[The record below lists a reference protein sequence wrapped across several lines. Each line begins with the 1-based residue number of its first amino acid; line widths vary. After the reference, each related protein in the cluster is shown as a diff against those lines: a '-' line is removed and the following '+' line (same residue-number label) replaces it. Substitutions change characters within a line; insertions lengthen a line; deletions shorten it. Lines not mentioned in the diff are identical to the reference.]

1 MSKAAELAAL
11 IANVNKGS
19 SLGSKNFIINGA
31 MNVSQRSVSETGLTS
46 SDYRTIDRF
55 RFSIGTAGT
64 WTMSQSTDVPTGYGF
79 ANSLKLDCTTAN
91 ASLSAGSDM
100 SLQYKLEGQDVQTL
114 RKGTS
119 SAVPVTLSFWV
130 KSTKTG
136 TFICELHDL
145 DNSRNISQAYT
156 VSSSDTWEKKEL
168 TFVGDTTG
176 ALNDDNGESLRVQ
189 FHLVAGTTYTSGT
202 LATSWVSPT
211 SANRMVGQVNIADST
226 SNNWLLTG
234 VQLEIGEKATEFEH
248 EPFETTLNKCYRYYF
263 RMEGQDIN
271 GGKIA
276 THYRKRSGTGY
287 FYNDTAFLAH
297 YVLPV
302 PMRIAPTALEQSG
315 TDSDIDVAYRG
326 TVSTPS
332 GGVVVFNDATNHY
345 FTTYHPNHSDNNATG
360 EFGMQRIRQAA
371 GLLAVSAEL

>member
-11 IANVNKGS
+11 IANVNRGS

-31 MNVSQRSVSETGLTS
+31 MNVSQRSTSETGLTS
-46 SDYRTIDRF
+46 SGYKTIDRF
-55 RFSIGTAGT
+55 RFSAGTAGT
-64 WTMSQSTDVPTGYGF
+64 WTMTQSSDVPTGYGF

-91 ASLSAGSDM
+91 SSLSAGSDM

-156 VSSSDTWEKKEL
+156 VSSSNTWEKKEL

-202 LATSWVSPT
+202 LATAWVSPT
-211 SANRMVGQVNIADST
+211 SANRAVGQVNIADST
-226 SNNWLLTG
+226 SNDWLLTG
-234 VQLEIGEKATEFEH
+234 VQMEIGEKATEFEH
-248 EPFETTLNKCYRYYF
+248 EPFETTLRKASRYYTEIS
-263 RMEGQDIN
+263 RADN
-271 GGKIA
+271 NTA
-276 THYRKRSGTGY
+276 HLVGY
-287 FYNDTAFLAH
+287 VQTAAVARYSFH
-297 YVLPV
+297 V
-302 PMRIAPTALEQSG
+302 PMRT
-315 TDSDIDVAYRG
+315 
-326 TVSTPS
+326 TPS
-332 GGVVVFNDATNHY
+332 ITETNFGVMHGGGSEEAITSVDDI
-345 FTTYHPNHSDNNATG
+345 SKDNQLVSFRAN
-360 EFGMQRIRQAA
+360 
-371 GLLAVSAEL
+371 VSANLTAGQAVALFSAGAATLTFDSEL

>member
-1 MSKAAELAAL
+1 MTKARELADL
-11 IANVNKGS
+11 IANVNNGS
-19 SLGSKNFIINGA
+19 SLANKNLVINGA
-31 MNVSQRSVSETGLTS
+31 MNVNQRSVSSTS
-46 SDYRTIDRF
+46 EGYQTVDRF
-55 RFSIGTAGT
+55 FITINAEDNLAFT
-64 WTMSQSTDVPTGYGF
+64 QAQSTDAPTGF
-79 ANSLKLDCTTAN
+79 SNSYKIDCTTVESAL
-91 ASLSAGSDM
+91 ASDELAYVA
-100 SLQYKLEGQDVQTL
+100 YKTEAQDCMITL
-114 RKGTS
+114 NGT
-119 SAVPVTLSFWV
+119 ADAKPLTLSFWV
-130 KSTKTG
+130 KSNKTG
-136 TFICELHDL
+136 TYAITLYKPDNTARSLGKTYTISSANTWEYKTVTFEGDTSGGGL
-145 DNSRNISQAYT
+145 DDNNDEGLSFYFTLMAGSDWT
-156 VSSSDTWEKKEL
+156 SSD
-168 TFVGDTTG
+168 G
-176 ALNDDNGESLRVQ
+176 
-189 FHLVAGTTYTSGT
+189 
-202 LATSWVSPT
+202 TSWHNY
-211 SANRMVGQVNIADST
+211 ANASFSYGHNVNMFDNTA
-226 SNNWLLTG
+226 NEWLLTG

-263 RMEGQDIN
+263 RMEGQDFG
-271 GGKIA
+271 GGKIS

-332 GGVVVFNDATNHY
+332 GGVVTFNDATNHY